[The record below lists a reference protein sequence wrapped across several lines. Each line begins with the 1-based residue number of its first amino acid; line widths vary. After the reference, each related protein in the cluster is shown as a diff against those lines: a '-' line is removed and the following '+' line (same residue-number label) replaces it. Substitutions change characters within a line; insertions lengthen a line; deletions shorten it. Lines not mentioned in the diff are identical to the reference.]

1 MKAYP
6 NFRDLE
12 RLSGITWCGLTALE
26 PRLEELL
33 WRARTASV
41 NCNCWPDVD
50 RLFRPVWNDLVD
62 VVGFSSRNH
71 RHPILGT
78 TAAYEVAYWKLF
90 DAVVGLLPGPADTAL
105 QIPKRQWSAKA
116 A

>member
-1 MKAYP
+1 MKPYL

-12 RLSGITWCGLTALE
+12 RLSGITWCDLTALE

-41 NCNCWPDVD
+41 DCNSWSDVD
-50 RLFRPVWNDLVD
+50 RLFQPIWNELVD
-62 VVGFSSRNH
+62 FVGFSSRNH

-78 TAAYEVAYWKLF
+78 TAAYEVSYWKLY
-90 DAVVGLLPGPADTAL
+90 DAIAGLLPYPSTPAVQA
-105 QIPKRQWSAKA
+105 IKHEWIAKA